1 MFPVFILAKLRE
13 IHAYTPSRMTS
24 MVLIAKCHGPAPLG
38 VGTMYAA
45 AQHERQQNLG
55 YGLQNLHS
63 IRKGTTFYF
72 FCKIYQ

>member
-1 MFPVFILAKLRE
+1 
-13 IHAYTPSRMTS
+13 

-45 AQHERQQNLG
+45 AQYERQQNLG